1 MAQTPLGTV
10 ARGLVAGLAGTV
22 AMTGYQ
28 LAVAKLRGQ
37 ENKKPHRWADAP
49 VPAQLAKRVSEGV
62 FEHKV
67 TLKDAPKLTN
77 LVHYAYGTGWG
88 AVYGLAQGTLHAPTL
103 AHGLGFGTAVWGTA
117 YAVLPPTGLY
127 EPPWRYPVKEL
138 ALDLSYHL
146 VYGVAVA
153 GAYRA
158 LDRSL

>member
-1 MAQTPLGTV
+1 MATTPLGAL
-10 ARGLVAGLAGTV
+10 ARGLAAGLVGTA

-28 LAVAKLRGQ
+28 MLIAKLRGQ
-37 ENKKPHRWADAP
+37 PNAKPRRWADAP

-67 TLKDAPKLTN
+67 KLAQAPKLTN
-77 LVHYAYGTGWG
+77 LVHFSYGTSWG
-88 AVYGLAQGTLHAPTL
+88 AVYGLAQGTMHAPTV

-127 EPPWRYPVKEL
+127 EAPWKYPPKEL

-146 VYGVAVA
+146 VYGVATA
-153 GAYRA
+153 AAYRA
-158 LDRSL
+158 LEKL

>member
-1 MAQTPLGTV
+1 MTQTTPLGAL
-10 ARGLVAGLAGTV
+10 ARGLVAGFVGTV

-28 LAVAKLRGQ
+28 LTVAKLRGQ
-37 ENKKPHRWADAP
+37 LNKKPRRWADAP

-67 TLKDAPKLTN
+67 KLAHEKKLTN
-77 LVHYAYGTGWG
+77 LVHFSYGTSWG
-88 AVYGLAQGTLHAPTL
+88 AVYGLAQATLHAPTL

-127 EPPWRYPVKEL
+127 EPPWKYPVKEL
-138 ALDLSYHL
+138 AVDLSHHL

-158 LDRSL
+158 LERL